1 MHTSVISCNTQ
12 LVTKIKNRTVSY
24 GCVVTNT
31 KVKPE
36 DTTAYREL
44 SNMNLG
50 AETIIDVVNVNVKKR
65 PKLEQLLEEL
75 SFGDRIF
82 ISDISELLGATNK
95 ADIYYQKALDKGIE
109 IYIVD
114 FTKSLFSLHPMSII
128 SPKIKYEDETL
139 QIDKVSAL
147 NKFREFAQNY
157 KYNRSGRRAVFSMP
171 EIDLLWQDVYFK
183 YEAYLCNFETALK
196 ELEPLGIKN
205 YATFVKRA
213 LEYEHYYGYAD
224 DVLKYCKENPN
235 FINTPKRIVTR
246 QNGIPVLPSE
256 YICITNMLNNY
267 GIQAKIDNNDL
278 IEKLG
283 VENFF
288 RINFPV
294 YKRYENLDKFGAK
307 RTLK

>member
-50 AETIIDVVNVNVKKR
+50 AETIVDVVNVNVKKR

-75 SFGDRIF
+75 NSGDRIF

-95 ADIYYQKALDKGIE
+95 ADIYYQKALDKDIE

-114 FTKSLFSLHPMSII
+114 FTKSLFALHPMSII
-128 SPKIKYEDETL
+128 SPKIKYEDVAL
-139 QIDKVSAL
+139 QIDKAAAL
-147 NKFREFAQNY
+147 NKFKDFAKNY
-157 KYNRSGRRAVFSMP
+157 TYNRNGRRAVFSMP

-183 YEAYLCNFETALK
+183 YEAYLCSFETALK

-205 YATFVKRA
+205 YYTFVKRA
-213 LEYEHYYGYAD
+213 MEYEHYYGYAD
-224 DVLKYCKENPN
+224 DVLDYCQENPD
-235 FINTPKRIVTR
+235 FLNTPKRIVTR
-246 QNGIPVLPSE
+246 QNGILVLPSE
-256 YICITNMLNNY
+256 YICIKNILNNY
-267 GIQAKIDNNDL
+267 GIQATMDNDDL
-278 IEKLG
+278 IKKLG

-288 RINFPV
+288 RINFPI

-307 RTLK
+307 RILK